1 MIRSAGPPCS
11 PALKLLASCAIFDEI
26 GSQLSSGGRRAS
38 ASHCFKGLAKSS
50 FDELLKTADAF
61 YSDGKYMKA
70 IDYYEQVQS
79 RVPENEHIRLRIA
92 DCRQKLNAFV
102 DIHFSK
108 AINLYAAEDYSGAI
122 RELEAVLEA
131 DPTHAGSREYLQK
144 AQKRLIA
151 IETLQ

>member
-1 MIRSAGPPCS
+1 MAKFDQNKWDEAI
-11 PALKLLASCAIFDEI
+11 ALFDSLLSIQSNYELAQEK
-26 GSQLSSGGRRAS
+26 RREA
-38 ASHCFKGLAKSS
+38 LAKSS

-92 DCRQKLNAFV
+92 ECRQKLNAFV